1 MREQRKDGR
10 EITFA
15 NNKNVQVARRKLFE
29 KFQVHVDLHVVK
41 ENLKTLKKAL
51 AQNYVCSEALVM
63 ACQARHSNKLK
74 TKRIDN
80 AGLYDAPFYLATIAQ
95 INDCI

>member
-63 ACQARHSNKLK
+63 ACQTRHSK
-74 TKRIDN
+74 
-80 AGLYDAPFYLATIAQ
+80 
-95 INDCI
+95 

>member
-1 MREQRKDGR
+1 MKHVDPNDAKPKVNNRSKKFLKKQKAKQMREQRKDGR
-10 EITFA
+10 EVTFA

-63 ACQARHSNKLK
+63 ACQERHSK
-74 TKRIDN
+74 
-80 AGLYDAPFYLATIAQ
+80 
-95 INDCI
+95 